1 MCDLNID
8 VANSKLNNLISRYS
22 ELSNEYRNLNEQI
35 EIQRNN
41 DVLDRLNSKILDVIT
56 DMKTIQN
63 ELDKRGIKDY
73 KKIFV

>member
-1 MCDLNID
+1 MCDFNI
-8 VANSKLNNLISRYS
+8 ANSKLNDLLLRYN

-35 EIQRNN
+35 EIQKNN
-41 DVLDRLNSKILDVIT
+41 DILNKLNSKILDIIT

-73 KKIFV
+73 NKIFV

>member
-1 MCDLNID
+1 MCDLNIN
-8 VANSKLNNLISRYS
+8 VANSKLNYLFLRYS

>member
-1 MCDLNID
+1 MCDFNI
-8 VANSKLNNLISRYS
+8 ANSKLNDLLLRYN

-41 DVLDRLNSKILDVIT
+41 DILNKLNSKILDIIT

-73 KKIFV
+73 NKIFV